1 MIVNNKCFE
10 MKHHFLR
17 IYSILGLFSF
27 LSINC
32 NQKEIENRQKIN
44 NDSLILVKAKA
55 DSLKKEFFKNL
66 AKCEPKKIVTIDDKT
81 IKVIAGP
88 KLSKE
93 IRIQLSSDSYSNYHY
108 KETAKRDEIL
118 ISFRIKFSSKSRSYG
133 RDKFFPAINLF
144 RVHDDDSFAK
154 VGKLTWRLYQEGDY
168 NYNYLEQIFDYKESE
183 VFVCWTAIT
192 VPFEEKYVVAVNKV
206 GSDSL
211 KLSNVIGIINP
222 SQK

>member
-1 MIVNNKCFE
+1 
-10 MKHHFLR
+10 MKHPFFR

-66 AKCEPKKIVTIDDKT
+66 AKCEPKKIVKIDDKT
-81 IKVIAGP
+81 INVIAGP

-93 IRIQLSSDSYSNYHY
+93 IHYQLESDSYSDYY
-108 KETAKRDEIL
+108 LKEIAKRDEIL
-118 ISFRIKFSSKSRSYG
+118 LSFRIKFSSKSRSYG
-133 RDKFFPAINLF
+133 SGNFFPAINLF
-144 RVHDDDSFAK
+144 RVHYDDSFAK
-154 VGKLTWRLYQEGDY
+154 VGELKWSLYREGDKRY
-168 NYNYLEQIFDYKESE
+168 RYLEQIFDYKESE

-192 VPFEEKYVVAVNKV
+192 VPFEEKYVVAVNKE

-222 SQK
+222 SQKK